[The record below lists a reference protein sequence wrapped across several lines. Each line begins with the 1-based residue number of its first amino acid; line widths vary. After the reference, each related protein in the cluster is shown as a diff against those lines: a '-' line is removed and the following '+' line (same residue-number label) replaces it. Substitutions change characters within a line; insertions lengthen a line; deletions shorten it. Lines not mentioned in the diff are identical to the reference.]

1 MASENYTNYE
11 IAYTSLKRDILAG
24 SYRPGVS
31 ISIGDVEKRLGMSR
45 TPIRVA
51 LQRLSE
57 EKLLEV
63 LPRQGF
69 RVPLISRKELRDVQ
83 ETLAGLELMAINCIY
98 ERRSVEELAPLSNAV
113 AKMRK
118 ANNEDN
124 LKLWSEADA
133 EFHEALLSLSGN
145 DVLAKCANQFLEQ
158 MWRIRTLTRMM
169 RPTPIKSTEA
179 HAALV
184 QALLDRDLP
193 LARSVH
199 GEQRRRSA
207 AEIDRIIEGL
217 ETTVI

>member
-1 MASENYTNYE
+1 VTDNRTNYE

-45 TPIRVA
+45 TPIRLA

-83 ETLAGLELMAINCIY
+83 ETLAGLELTAIECIHN
-98 ERRSVEELAPLSNAV
+98 RRSVSELGPLVNAV
-113 AKMRK
+113 QKMGT
-118 ANNEDN
+118 ANAQGD

-133 EFHEALLSLSGN
+133 EFHAALFSLSGN
-145 DVLAKCANQFLEQ
+145 DVLGTCANQFLEQ

-169 RPTPIKSTEA
+169 RPTPVESTEA

-184 QALLDRDLP
+184 QALSERDLSA
-193 LARSVH
+193 ARAIHSQ
-199 GEQRRRSA
+199 QRSRSA
-207 AEIDRIIEGL
+207 AEIDRILESL